1 MSNRRQHELSKHK
14 KSDKVKWIF
23 TGVSFVLVFA
33 TLAGMC
39 LQLFGKDKWKPS
51 EWFKKPDTEQTTP
64 VPEEGNEAS
73 GLISSTVIE
82 GNGISLMR
90 AEIPVSAYSEYGVS
104 PLAESAVTLTATIT
118 PANATDTLVDWSV
131 KYVSGS
137 GTPTEVKVTPTTDG
151 ALTAVAE
158 CVAAF
163 DKQIEIVVTSRD
175 NPDATASCV
184 CDYAK
189 RLSLVRLSNGVE
201 FKPNGTSS
209 VSVGTWSNAEIA
221 MTISNAAKQYG
232 IGTVNDSFTFSYN
245 ITYSTSWINALK
257 NVGHFTIDKTA
268 GTKYQMS
275 ALGGAECFGSRG
287 VGTGALSSS
296 DYQAVKLESNYKGQ
310 NYVNYQNAAR
320 SMNGGTFYTLEIVA
334 TGKYSAWTVSVEVKA
349 EATAFYVG
357 VSSVNVN
364 TAEHVF

>member
-163 DKQIEIVVTSRD
+163 DKQIEIVVTSSD

-189 RLSLVRLSNGVE
+189 RLSLVRLSNGVWRGFE
-201 FKPNGTSS
+201 CNVVSAADFRGGGVCGGIFNLIDEQGVLRRYGARQSS
-209 VSVGTWSNAEIA
+209 LPRYRIDRNA
-221 MTISNAAKQYG
+221 
-232 IGTVNDSFTFSYN
+232 DS
-245 ITYSTSWINALK
+245 
-257 NVGHFTIDKTA
+257 
-268 GTKYQMS
+268 
-275 ALGGAECFGSRG
+275 
-287 VGTGALSSS
+287 
-296 DYQAVKLESNYKGQ
+296 
-310 NYVNYQNAAR
+310 
-320 SMNGGTFYTLEIVA
+320 
-334 TGKYSAWTVSVEVKA
+334 
-349 EATAFYVG
+349 
-357 VSSVNVN
+357 
-364 TAEHVF
+364 